1 MRNTAKI
8 TTAVLAAGALTLGLS
23 ACGSDKDSASDTS
36 GPLVVAAT
44 PVPHAEILNYV
55 KDNLAKKE
63 GLDLE
68 VKEFTDYVTPNT
80 ATEDG
85 SVGANYFQ
93 TEPYLADFNKKNG
106 THLKSVAS
114 VHLEPLGLY
123 SKKAD
128 KVGDL
133 KNGATVALPN
143 DTVTEARALQLLA
156 SEGLLTLKDGVGN
169 SATTADITENPKDL
183 EFKEAQA
190 AQTPRALNDV
200 DAAVINGNFALD
212 ADLKP
217 AKDAL
222 VLESADDNPNVNLL
236 VVKEGQEDD
245 PRVKKLAKLLTSPE
259 VKKFIEDNYAGSV
272 LPSFFPSVRL
282 LPVPSDRFRSPRPE
296 PPTYRVRSVLT
307 GGPGGV
313 VECFHAACW
322 AVRAVPDGHPDFGA
336 AHDEHLPQHLHQHG
350 AVGAAPPRRGRR
362 PRAGRD
368 DERRAGR
375 RLDPRPPA
383 LHRGRRRHLD
393 R

>member
-8 TTAVLAAGALTLGLS
+8 TTAVLAASALTLGLT
-23 ACGSDKDSASDTS
+23 ACGSDKGSASDTS

-44 PVPHAEILNYV
+44 PVPHAEILTYV

-106 THLKSVAS
+106 THLKSVVS

-123 SKKAD
+123 SRKAD
-128 KVGDL
+128 KPGDL
-133 KNGATVALPN
+133 KNGATIAVPN

-156 SEGLLTLKDGVGN
+156 ANGLLTLKDGVGTE
-169 SATTADITENPKDL
+169 ATSADIVENPKNL
-183 EFKEAQA
+183 KFKELEA
-190 AQTPRALNDV
+190 AQTPRSLDDV
-200 DAAVINGNFALD
+200 DAAVINGNYALE

-222 VLESADDNPNVNLL
+222 VLESAENNPNVNLL
-236 VVKEGQEDD
+236 VVKEGNEDD

-259 VKKFIEDNYAGSV
+259 VKKFIEDKYAGSV
-272 LPSFFPSVRL
+272 VASF
-282 LPVPSDRFRSPRPE
+282 
-296 PPTYRVRSVLT
+296 
-307 GGPGGV
+307 
-313 VECFHAACW
+313 
-322 AVRAVPDGHPDFGA
+322 
-336 AHDEHLPQHLHQHG
+336 
-350 AVGAAPPRRGRR
+350 
-362 PRAGRD
+362 
-368 DERRAGR
+368 
-375 RLDPRPPA
+375 
-383 LHRGRRRHLD
+383 
-393 R
+393 

>member
-55 KDNLAKKE
+55 KDNLAQKE

-128 KVGDL
+128 KTGDL
-133 KNGATVALPN
+133 KNGATIALPN

-156 SEGLLTLKDGVGN
+156 SEGLITLKDGAGN
-169 SATTADITENPKDL
+169 SATTADITKNPKNL
-183 EFKEAQA
+183 QFKELEA
-190 AQTPRALNDV
+190 AQTPRSLNDV
-200 DAAVINGNFALD
+200 DAAVINGNYALE

-222 VLESADDNPNVNLL
+222 VLESAKDNPNVNLL
-236 VVKEGQEDD
+236 VVKEGQEND

-259 VKKFIEDNYAGSV
+259 VKKYIEDNFAGSV
-272 LPSFFPSVRL
+272 LPSF
-282 LPVPSDRFRSPRPE
+282 
-296 PPTYRVRSVLT
+296 
-307 GGPGGV
+307 
-313 VECFHAACW
+313 
-322 AVRAVPDGHPDFGA
+322 
-336 AHDEHLPQHLHQHG
+336 
-350 AVGAAPPRRGRR
+350 
-362 PRAGRD
+362 
-368 DERRAGR
+368 
-375 RLDPRPPA
+375 
-383 LHRGRRRHLD
+383 
-393 R
+393 